1 MREAKVY
8 ENNLYNCDIRNA
20 ENLERIYDARRE
32 WKDGKYNYNKLLN
45 KDEIYSLLD
54 NNLVAIEGLEEV
66 TEEDLKKLDWLNKA
80 E

>member
-8 ENNLYNCDIRNA
+8 ENNLYNCDVRNA

-32 WKDGKYNYNKLLN
+32 WKDGKYTYNKLLS
-45 KDEIYSLLD
+45 KDEIYNLLE

-66 TEEDLKKLDWLNKA
+66 TEEDLKKLG
-80 E
+80 

>member
-1 MREAKVY
+1 MREAKIY
-8 ENNLYNCDIRNA
+8 ENNLYNCDVRNA

-45 KDEIYSLLD
+45 KNEIYNLLD

-66 TEEDLKKLDWLNKA
+66 TEEDLKKLN
-80 E
+80 

>member
-32 WKDGKYNYNKLLN
+32 WKDGKYNYNKLLSR
-45 KDEIYSLLD
+45 DEIYGLLD
-54 NNLVAIEGLEEV
+54 DNLIAIEGLEEV
-66 TEEDLKKLDWLNKA
+66 TEEDLKKLV
-80 E
+80 